1 MKDTVNERQNH
12 TQGLTPRLTL
22 RIGCAVARKKTFIT
36 NKDEGK

>member
-1 MKDTVNERQNH
+1 MKCNRAKR
-12 TQGLTPRLTL
+12 RLTL